1 VSQPRSSLLGALL
14 FCAAAVAAG
23 CATPGARAIRPDA
36 EEGEPPIALWEPAA
50 RAEEVAE
57 PIAAPV
63 DPGEDPFPDI
73 SLDVLFPHLAQ
84 RPIARPAAPFPSR
97 RERETSVRAHIARRM
112 RGASER
118 DHARLASI
126 VVDAA
131 EWSRLDPALILAM
144 IEVESNFDPAAR
156 SNRDARGLMQLRP
169 ATLWEEAARSGLA
182 GDDPHAPDLNVRAG
196 ALYYRRLLDAFG
208 EKDLALM
215 AYNAGPNRILGY
227 LREGEIP
234 PRFHVYPRRVKAE
247 LRRLRRSMGAEP
259 AVALAD
265 AR

>member
-1 VSQPRSSLLGALL
+1 
-14 FCAAAVAAG
+14 
-23 CATPGARAIRPDA
+23 
-36 EEGEPPIALWEPAA
+36 
-50 RAEEVAE
+50 VAE
-57 PIAAPV
+57 PTAAPV
-63 DPGEDPFPDI
+63 ELDEDPLPDV

-84 RPIARPAAPFPSR
+84 RPLARPAASPSR
-97 RERETSVRAHIARRM
+97 SSRETSIRAHIARRM
-112 RGASER
+112 RGASQR

-131 EWSRLDPALILAM
+131 EWSRLEPALILAM
-144 IEVESNFDPAAR
+144 IEVESNFDPTAR

-215 AYNAGPNRILGY
+215 AYNAGPNRILGL
-227 LREGEIP
+227 LRTQGIP
-234 PRFHVYPRRVKAE
+234 ERFREYPRRVRTAE
-247 LRRLRRSMGAEP
+247 ERFRR
-259 AVALAD
+259 ALAMEPGR
-265 AR
+265 APASAEVVAVN